1 LTKDGVVSTLEIH
14 DHEVDV
20 VGAEVVGSAELYK
33 ECDLP
38 ERYRALSG
46 KDAPKLCVVRFE
58 VSLS

>member
-1 LTKDGVVSTLEIH
+1 MVSTLKVR

-20 VGAEVVGSAELYK
+20 VGVEVVGGAELYK

-46 KDAPKLCVVRFE
+46 KDAPKLYVVRFE